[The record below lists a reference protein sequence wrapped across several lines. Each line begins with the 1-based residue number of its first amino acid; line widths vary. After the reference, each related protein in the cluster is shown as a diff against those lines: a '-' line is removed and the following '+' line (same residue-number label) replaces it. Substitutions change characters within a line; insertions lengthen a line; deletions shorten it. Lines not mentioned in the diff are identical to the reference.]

1 MKKLFALLLI
11 LLAAMAAFA
20 QKEILSNAEVIEM
33 TKAGLPQNVI
43 LNKIK
48 GSEGRFDVSVNGLVE
63 MKKAGVGDD
72 IINALLES
80 KPAPPIA
87 ADDPAPASVSA
98 KRASPLFTSPKE
110 ALLSAKTL
118 ALKKSSLQPSIQA
131 LEKELMKR
139 KEWVPLNLAID
150 HYWERADLF
159 VEIEFVHFSVV
170 THRYTFRV
178 YDRRS
183 GTIIA
188 AGETTSWGSLAENLA
203 RNIAKSLD
211 KVRNN

>member
-1 MKKLFALLLI
+1 
-11 LLAAMAAFA
+11 
-20 QKEILSNAEVIEM
+20 M
-33 TKAGLPQNVI
+33 TKAGLSQSVI
-43 LNKIK
+43 LTKIK
-48 GSEGRFDVSVNGLVE
+48 GAEGRFDVSVNGLVE

-72 IINALLES
+72 VINALLQS
-80 KPAPPIA
+80 KPAPA
-87 ADDPAPASVSA
+87 AEPGNRSASATVTA
-98 KRASPLFTSPKE
+98 ERASPVFTSPQE

-118 ALKKSSLQPSIQA
+118 ALKKSSIQPSLQA
-131 LEKELMKR
+131 VEKELMKR
-139 KEWVPLNLAID
+139 SEWKALNLAID
-150 HYWERADLF
+150 HYWERADIY
-159 VEIEFVHFSVV
+159 VEISFVHLSLV

-211 KVRNN
+211 KVRAG